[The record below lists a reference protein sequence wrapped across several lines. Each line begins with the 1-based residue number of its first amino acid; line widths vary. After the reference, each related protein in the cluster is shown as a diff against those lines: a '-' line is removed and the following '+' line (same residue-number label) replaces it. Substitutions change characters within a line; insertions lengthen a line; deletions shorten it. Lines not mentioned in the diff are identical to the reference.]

1 MDQPLLNHL
10 AIGTN
15 YLDVCRRA
23 ASLNDN
29 NAKEALYGIENVL
42 TGQFP
47 NFSMEYPCDA
57 LEGRRWFAVQ
67 VDPMPRDHGGVVISH
82 ADITQRKQADEALR
96 NALNEVRKLK
106 EQLEV
111 ENIYLREE
119 VSGVHL
125 FGEIAGRS
133 ESIAKALRH
142 AELVAPTD
150 ATVLITGETGTGK
163 ELLARAVHARSKR
176 SDRPLIK
183 VNCAGLPASL
193 IESELFGHEKG
204 AFTGAATK
212 RIGRFELA
220 NNATIFLDEVGELP
234 LELQAKLLRVLQEG
248 EFERLGSSKT
258 IKVSAR
264 VIAAT
269 NRDLGLAVKAGTF
282 RDDLYYR
289 LNVYPI
295 KLPPLRDRKEDIPE
309 LVQIFLRE
317 ASRRL
322 GRSLKGVSQPIMD
335 GFMKYD
341 WPGNVREL
349 ENVIERMAVTARGTQ
364 LSLPSDWL
372 SGSLT
377 DIPYDLFN
385 RQGARAT
392 VSSEEETTVENVE
405 RAHIIRILEQRHWR
419 IEGPHGAAV
428 VLGLKPSTLRS
439 RMRKLRID
447 RSCHADNYH

>member
-1 MDQPLLNHL
+1 LPL
-10 AIGTN
+10 AI
-15 YLDVCRRA
+15 
-23 ASLNDN
+23 
-29 NAKEALYGIENVL
+29 
-42 TGQFP
+42 
-47 NFSMEYPCDA
+47 
-57 LEGRRWFAVQ
+57 
-67 VDPMPRDHGGVVISH
+67 
-82 ADITQRKQADEALR
+82 
-96 NALNEVRKLK
+96 
-106 EQLEV
+106 
-111 ENIYLREE
+111 
-119 VSGVHL
+119 
-125 FGEIAGRS
+125 
-133 ESIAKALRH
+133 
-142 AELVAPTD
+142 
-150 ATVLITGETGTGK
+150 AT
-163 ELLARAVHARSKR
+163 
-176 SDRPLIK
+176 
-183 VNCAGLPASL
+183 
-193 IESELFGHEKG
+193 
-204 AFTGAATK
+204 
-212 RIGRFELA
+212 
-220 NNATIFLDEVGELP
+220 
-234 LELQAKLLRVLQEG
+234 
-248 EFERLGSSKT
+248 
-258 IKVSAR
+258 
-264 VIAAT
+264 
-269 NRDLGLAVKAGTF
+269 LGLAVKAGTF

-349 ENVIERMAVTARGTQ
+349 ENVIERMAVTAKGTQ

>member
-1 MDQPLLNHL
+1 
-10 AIGTN
+10 
-15 YLDVCRRA
+15 
-23 ASLNDN
+23 
-29 NAKEALYGIENVL
+29 
-42 TGQFP
+42 
-47 NFSMEYPCDA
+47 
-57 LEGRRWFAVQ
+57 VQ
-67 VDPMPRDHGGVVISH
+67 IDPMPRDHGGLIISH
-82 ADITQRKQADEALR
+82 ADITERKQADEALR

-119 VSGVHL
+119 VSGVHR
-125 FGEIAGRS
+125 FGGIGGRS
-133 ESIAKALRH
+133 DAIAKALRH

-163 ELLARAVHARSKR
+163 ELLALAVHARSKR
-176 SDRPLIK
+176 SQRPLIK

-204 AFTGAATK
+204 AFTGAGTK

-220 NNATIFLDEVGELP
+220 NEATIFLDEVGELP
-234 LELQAKLLRVLQEG
+234 LELQTKLLRVVQEG

-258 IKVSAR
+258 IKVSTR

-269 NRDLGLAVKAGTF
+269 NRDLGLAVKSGTF

-309 LVQIFLRE
+309 LVQTFLRE
-317 ASRRL
+317 ANRRL
-322 GRSLKGVSQPIMD
+322 GRTFKGVSQRVME

-349 ENVIERMAVTARGTQ
+349 QNVIERMAVTAKGTQ

-377 DIPYDLFN
+377 DMPHDLFN
-385 RQGARAT
+385 SQPAQST
-392 VSSEEETTVENVE
+392 VASEEETTVENVE
-405 RAHIIRILEQRHWR
+405 RAHILRILEQRHWR

-439 RMRKLRID
+439 RMRRLRID
-447 RSCHADNYH
+447 RLFQADKYH